1 MISSLSGTVAGIGL
15 DHAVIEVGGV
25 GFAVRAT
32 PGTLA
37 GLRRGE
43 TARLATTLVVREDS
57 LTLFGFGSDA
67 GRELFELVQSVS
79 GVGPKI
85 ALALLA
91 VLDPDQLRTAL
102 ATGDTAAL
110 TRAPGIGKKG
120 AERLVLELR
129 DKVGVVPTT
138 ITPGSAAPAAAVPGP
153 AVPATTGGAGQVV
166 EALIGLGFTAKQA
179 EDAVGA
185 VITEAAAGNGA
196 AADGATLPTDVSAVL
211 RRALTRL
218 GRGR

>member
-1 MISSLSGTVAGIGL
+1 MISSVRGTVLAITL

-25 GFAVRAT
+25 GLAIRTT
-32 PGTLA
+32 PATLA

-43 TARLATTLVVREDS
+43 TGSLATTLVVREDS
-57 LTLFGFGSDA
+57 LTLFGFATPDA
-67 GRELFELVQSVS
+67 RDLFELVQSVS

-91 VLDPDQLRTAL
+91 VLAPDDLRTAL

-129 DKVGVVPTT
+129 DKV
-138 ITPGSAAPAAAVPGP
+138 
-153 AVPATTGGAGQVV
+153 
-166 EALIGLGFTAKQA
+166 
-179 EDAVGA
+179 DAVGA
-185 VITEAAAGNGA
+185 RGPVAGAGDAGLWRDQLVQALGGLGFAAKQAGDA
-196 AADGATLPTDVSAVL
+196 VDAVTADSADPAVAGGDVAVLL
-211 RRALTRL
+211 RRALAVL
-218 GRGR
+218 GGSR